1 MHRRAVIKT
10 LSVLAGSYCIPSS
23 AYASLKKRFRIGACD
38 WSIHRANQPEAM
50 QVAREI
56 GLDGVQV
63 SLGSAANNMHLREPA
78 VQALYKQAAAAAG
91 VTFSGLAIG
100 ELNGIPYKSDPRTE
114 QWVSDSIDVAKILG
128 CKVVLLAFFG
138 NGDLKNDADGQQEVI
153 RRLRQVAPKAEKAG
167 VYLGIESWL
176 SAEEH
181 MVILDAVGSSHVK
194 VYYDVANSH
203 KMGYDIYKEIRWLG
217 KHICEFHAKEYGQ
230 LLGKGP
236 INFQQVHAAMEDIGY
251 KGWLQIEDAV
261 PPGAAML
268 ESYKANQAFL
278 RTIFSE

>member
-10 LSVLAGSYCIPSS
+10 LSVLAGSYYIPTP
-23 AYASLKKRFRIGACD
+23 AYASFKKRFRIGACD

-78 VQALYKQAAAAAG
+78 VQALYKQAATASG
-91 VTFSGLAIG
+91 ITISGLAIG

-114 QWVSDSIDVAKILG
+114 QWVSDSIDVAKSLG

-138 NGDLKNDADGQQEVI
+138 NGDLKNDTAGQQEVI

-167 VYLGIESWL
+167 IYLGIESWL

-217 KHICEFHAKEYGQ
+217 KNICEFHAKEYGQ

-236 INFQQVHAAMEDIGY
+236 INFQLVHEAMEDIGY

-261 PPGAAML
+261 PPGATML
-268 ESYKANQAFL
+268 DSYKANQAFL
-278 RTIFSE
+278 RTVFPE